1 MKKNLLMIFL
11 ILSLLVSCATKTV
24 KPGVQETPADDSLI
38 ETTVDVSES
47 PVVEEITAVEDVV
60 VVEEI
65 PEEVVED
72 ELPAESIENVEE
84 VSSES
89 QEASEPEFDWSAF
102 IASDPSIWEAPITA
116 KAEEPEIVEVVEAE
130 TATTEEPEVSE
141 PSTVVEEPS
150 APVDTPVVETPAL
163 LEIPKAVET
172 SSAAAVVVEKQSLS
186 AKQIIENVGKF
197 IQREKLFSFGVLT
210 IIIGFFYLII
220 VLIKTSE
227 AHLERKEARNSRRS
241 SRNDESESTYEN
253 ESENASSDKSDTSL
267 SDEDDEFLRTLLGGN
282 D

>member
-1 MKKNLLMIFL
+1 MKKTLLMIFL

-72 ELPAESIENVEE
+72 ELPAESVEIVE

-89 QEASEPEFDWSAF
+89 QVASEPEFDWSAF

-116 KAEEPEIVEVVEAE
+116 KAEEPEVGEAFEAE
-130 TATTEEPEVSE
+130 TAAVEEPVVTES
-141 PSTVVEEPS
+141 SAVVEEPS
-150 APVDTPVVETPAL
+150 APVETPAVETPAP
-163 LEIPKAVET
+163 LETPKAVES
-172 SSAAAVVVEKQSLS
+172 SSATVVEAEKESLS

-241 SRNDESESTYEN
+241 SRNEESESTYEN
-253 ESENASSDKSDTSL
+253 ESESASSDKSDTSL
-267 SDEDDEFLRTLLGGN
+267 SDEDDEFLKTLLGGN